1 MSDNQAQSKSVEF
14 TFCGCNC
21 EKNNR
26 KENRKDYL
34 TRIYGEAFWPS
45 FFPN

>member
-34 TRIYGEAFWPS
+34 TRIYG
-45 FFPN
+45 